1 MYGAHVYTQVRGHTF
16 RTPKQHPSSSSHHQ
30 VRSACSASTRGES
43 DTCTPYTR
51 DATQPSLSS
60 WPSFGRQAWSDHR
73 NPSAYG
79 RNDAYPGQTRT
90 PYRPCTGSPCGD
102 CRLLVTDTRPCCIHT
117 CASGTSYPCSMSCG
131 SLGCSPSSTNVSSDS
146 LRNRHV
152 LLTDRCKTRR

>member
-1 MYGAHVYTQVRGHTF
+1 LHTVHSRRSTTFLVAKRLIRKSRQLYT
-16 RTPKQHPSSSSHHQ
+16 
-30 VRSACSASTRGES
+30 
-43 DTCTPYTR
+43 Y
-51 DATQPSLSS
+51 S

-90 PYRPCTGSPCGD
+90 PYRSCTGSPCGD

-131 SLGCSPSSTNVSSDS
+131 SLERSPSVMSVRIRTKRHD
-146 LRNRHV
+146 HV
-152 LLTDRCKTRR
+152 LLTVRGETRESFLGATLRLALARPSLVTCSRDPYSSGYSP